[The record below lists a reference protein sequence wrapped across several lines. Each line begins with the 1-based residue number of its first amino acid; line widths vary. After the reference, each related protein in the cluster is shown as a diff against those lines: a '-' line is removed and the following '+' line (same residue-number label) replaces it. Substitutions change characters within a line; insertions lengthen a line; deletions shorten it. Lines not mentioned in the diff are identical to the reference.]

1 MGRQALVFSAPNST
15 AAYDAQQKGGGSN
28 NGGGAGFLRLS
39 AGNSTGQQPWSTL
52 DLGKAVGESGN
63 PIDSW
68 ANNSHQGI
76 TGAAPEPTRGLL
88 YKTGDAVSWRL
99 LYRQGL
105 YEIYFAAKAA
115 GTAAPTTTT
124 TTTTT
129 TTAGAAASQA
139 DQEQTWYF
147 AAAYGADPTKLV
159 SCVGGQKVDKVN
171 IELHGAFARSTDVKA
186 WGMTLDSSDY
196 NATCSTS

>member
-15 AAYDAQQKGGGSN
+15 AAYDAQQKGGSSN

-76 TGAAPEPTRGLL
+76 TGAAAEPTRGLL

-129 TTAGAAASQA
+129 TAGAAASQA

-147 AAAYGADPTKLV
+147 AAAYGADPTK
-159 SCVGGQKVDKVN
+159 
-171 IELHGAFARSTDVKA
+171 
-186 WGMTLDSSDY
+186 
-196 NATCSTS
+196 